1 MNLWLAAGSLGAV
14 LGLAGLAAMLRLGG
28 APRLADGDQ
37 AIAVAQALVPDFDGA
52 AAIVATGGDIAAV
65 AGADGSLVL
74 IEPMGARFRARRIV
88 AAAIEAVRVDGGE
101 LVVKLAG
108 PPRAVIAMGVADGV
122 AAQALAERLGYD
134 RDWST
139 PNPGP

>member
-1 MNLWLAAGSLGAV
+1 LWLAAGSLGAV

-37 AIAVAQALVPDFDGA
+37 AIAVAQALVPGFDGA

-88 AAAIEAVRVDGGE
+88 GAAVRAMVPQQGEAVAMTLDLSPHE
-101 LVVKLAG
+101 SIDLT
-108 PPRAVIAMGVADGV
+108 IADPV
-122 AAQALAERLGYD
+122 AARAFGTALRV
-134 RDWST
+134 S
-139 PNPGP
+139 